1 MKKVLTMTDFFIH
14 LCVNNLLLQF
24 IKQIPLQSLVGLHVQ
39 YLKEITGSRLCTLFF
54 CVRDLGIEHMKTP
67 SG

>member
-1 MKKVLTMTDFFIH
+1 MKKVPTMTDFFIH

-39 YLKEITGSRLCTLFF
+39 YLKEITGSALCHVLL
-54 CVRDLGIEHMKTP
+54 CEG
-67 SG
+67 SWN